1 MLILELTLTFVFTE
15 NAVYNASGNGI
26 PKITPVDS
34 YMAVDVIS
42 DTTPTELV
50 GFSVNL
56 NTSTIM
62 LTFLEA
68 INAESRNVSGLTVLN
83 SRNNLTILYPLTGGT
98 VDLLEHGTVI
108 NL

>member
-68 INAESRNVSGLTVLN
+68 INESRNVSGLTVLN